1 MHARR
6 LPTALT
12 TAILTT
18 AALTLPAPLA
28 AQGMPCA
35 PRDRM
40 LEIVIDRLGEARMA
54 TGTAGQGAT
63 VELFAGPE
71 GSWTILLHL
80 PDGRTCLMANG
91 RGFEATGGL
100 QPARGRPA

>member
-1 MHARR
+1 MRARC
-6 LPTALT
+6 LPALLTATVL
-12 TAILTT
+12 A
-18 AALTLPAPLA
+18 LPAPLA

-54 TGTAGQGAT
+54 TGEAGRGAM

-71 GSWTILLHL
+71 GSWSILLHL

-100 QPARGRPA
+100 QPTRGRPV

>member
-1 MHARR
+1 MR
-6 LPTALT
+6 LRPILPLLLLT
-12 TAILTT
+12 QP
-18 AALTLPAPLA
+18 LPAL

-35 PRDRM
+35 PRERM
-40 LEIVIDRLGEARMA
+40 LEIVIDRLGEVRQA
-54 TGTAGQGAT
+54 TGTAGRGAT

-91 RGFEATGGL
+91 TNFEATGGL